1 MDFLGTVS
9 EITSD
14 GRVVVQTTTPPDMGG
29 PVFDARNRRIGKIV
43 RIFGPVDRPFVSV
56 RVDDRFISLAGA
68 ELYTQ
73 KVKNNGKN
81 KRRH

>member
-9 EITSD
+9 ETTSD
-14 GRVVVQTTTPPDMGG
+14 GRVVIQTTTPPEMGG

-43 RIFGPVDRPFVSV
+43 RIFGPVERPFVSIE
-56 RVDDRFISLAGA
+56 VDDSSISLAGT

-73 KVKNNGKN
+73 EVKNNGKN

>member
-14 GRVVVQTTTPPDMGG
+14 GRAVVQTTKPPDMGG
-29 PVFDARNRRIGKIV
+29 PVFDTRNRRIGKIV
-43 RIFGPVDRPFVSV
+43 RIFGPVDRPFVSIQV
-56 RVDDRFISLAGA
+56 EDTSISLAGT

-73 KVKNNGKN
+73 EVKNNGKN

>member
-14 GRVVVQTTTPPDMGG
+14 GRVVVQAITPPDMGG
-29 PVFDARNRRIGKIV
+29 PVFDVRNRRIGRVV
-43 RIFGPVDRPFVSV
+43 RIFGPVDRPYVSV
-56 RVDDRFISLAGA
+56 EVDDPSISLAGA

-73 KVKNNGKN
+73 EVKSNGKN